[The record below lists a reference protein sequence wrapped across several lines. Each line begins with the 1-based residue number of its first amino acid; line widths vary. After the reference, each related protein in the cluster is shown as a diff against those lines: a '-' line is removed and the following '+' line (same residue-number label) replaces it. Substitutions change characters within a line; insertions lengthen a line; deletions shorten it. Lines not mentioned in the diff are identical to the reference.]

1 MSLLR
6 EDLVTE
12 RFRRTPL
19 TQGRAVEQAER

>member
-6 EDLVTE
+6 EALVTE
-12 RFRRTPL
+12 QCRRTTL